1 MFEYVKHCKC
11 YRLQKLTST
20 FALLTAI
27 WKKPLQKRNLI
38 PLAKKFEFAESQTA
52 EIAGVSIKTYREMES
67 SSILSIS
74 ASERI
79 VNLSE
84 LYETGITTFDGDSKS
99 FICWLNAPIPALMNY
114 VPVNLMKTFA
124 GINFVKEELL
134 RIEYSIP
141 R

>member
-1 MFEYVKHCKC
+1 MFEYTRHCNC
-11 YRLQKLTST
+11 SRLQKLGST
-20 FALLTAI
+20 FQLLMAI
-27 WKKPLQKRNLI
+27 RKKPLQKRNLAS
-38 PLAKKFEFAESQTA
+38 LAKKFKLTDSQAT
-52 EIAGVSIKTYREMES
+52 EIAGVSIKTYRKMES

-79 VNLSE
+79 VKLSE
-84 LYETGITTFDGDSKS
+84 LFETGITTFDGDSKS

-114 VPVNLMKTFA
+114 VPANLMTTFA
-124 GINFVKEELL
+124 GINFVREELL